1 MKSTTHLLNTI
12 AIVLLTN
19 CATSHAASW
28 LDHTYVHGDL
38 GPAFTQNTTFHER
51 GIDISSG
58 PFVRSG
64 QATFGTRIR
73 GDLSLGYTIT
83 KAWAVELE
91 AGAIWAPDAPNDNE
105 FDQIPVTLNV
115 LYQVPLNKYCNL
127 YFGAGAGG
135 VVSIFQFRELNSG
148 FRIPPLLSDTSVA
161 FGYQAQAGIKY
172 AVSRHIEI
180 GLGYK
185 FLGMDGDSWNFG
197 GPVPGIHQLSFDN
210 LYTHT
215 VLLSFNLKF

>member
-1 MKSTTHLLNTI
+1 MKPTTHLLNTI
-12 AIVLLTN
+12 VIVLLAN
-19 CATSHAASW
+19 CATSQAASW

-38 GPAFTQNTTFHER
+38 GPAFTQDTTFHER
-51 GIDISSG
+51 GLNFNG
-58 PFVRSG
+58 PFVKSG
-64 QATFGTRIR
+64 QATFDTEIR
-73 GDLSLGYTIT
+73 GDLSFGYNIT

-91 AGAIWAPDAPNDNE
+91 GGVIWAPNEPTDNE
-105 FDQIPVTLNV
+105 FYQIPVTLNV
-115 LYQVPLNKYCNL
+115 LYQMPLNKSCNL

-135 VVSIFQFRELNSG
+135 VVNILQFREFNQG
-148 FRIPPLLSDTSVA
+148 YHIPPLLSDTSLA

-172 AVSRHIEI
+172 AVSRRIDI

-185 FLGMDGDSWNFG
+185 FLGVDGDSWNFG
-197 GPVPGIHQLSFDN
+197 GPPPGIHQLKFDS